1 MEERK
6 KHPSF
11 PSNYLTLAQLQERWL
26 KQQNQIN
33 QPQPQPQP
41 QEQHNHH
48 HRQQP
53 HQEQVLVPRN
63 GNAYRSRPQL
73 QYVAKNRND
82 SETRRR
88 ATKVAVAS
96 DDNCKSEA
104 VAGIGDETADL
115 NGKSSE
121 SKKNQNNRRNG
132 KGKWKT
138 KTEKRG
144 ARGDGSGTGA
154 QGKEEA
160 EKKATI
166 EKKNELEKNGGSAS
180 VDEVGQRVRVL
191 SINSGDEKKK
201 KKKKNGGSVTAEEV
215 VEQSVRILSI
225 NSENGKQ
232 NNGRLGK
239 MNNGFGT
246 AAHGKKEAEKT
257 TIENELKEKKNGGS
271 VTVEEVE
278 QRVRVSSKNEEEE
291 KKNGGSVT
299 VEEMEKRV
307 GVSSSN
313 NSGNGKQNGR
323 LGKMSNSFRHSES
336 QRKYYGGEASYGY
349 GYGNRGNG
357 HYSKVGVQKTTE
369 KKMVWVKKD
378 EIVGEA
384 LLLGFQHY
392 LLTLS
397 ITVLIPTILV
407 PQMGGG
413 DAEKARVIQT
423 LLLASGISTFLQS
436 LLGTRLPIVVV
447 GSYTY
452 IIPIISIIQAN
463 RYKSYTDPYEVK
475 RFTQTM
481 RGIQGALITTS
492 CFQMAVGFFGLWRN
506 AVRFLRPLC
515 VVPYVTFT
523 GLSLYRLGFPMY
535 LNRYMSTKKPI
546 YDRYSVLFTISSA
559 WLFALVLT
567 SCTAYNHKP
576 QSTQNSCRT
585 DRAGLISAAPWVY
598 FPRFF
603 QWGSPTFNAGEA
615 FAMMAASFVSLF
627 EYTGTCYAAVRYGS
641 ATPVPPSVISR
652 GAGWM
657 VVSTLLSGK
666 FGSITG
672 CTASVENAGLLALTK
687 AGSRRVV

>member
-1 MEERK
+1 
-6 KHPSF
+6 
-11 PSNYLTLAQLQERWL
+11 
-26 KQQNQIN
+26 
-33 QPQPQPQP
+33 
-41 QEQHNHH
+41 
-48 HRQQP
+48 
-53 HQEQVLVPRN
+53 
-63 GNAYRSRPQL
+63 
-73 QYVAKNRND
+73 
-82 SETRRR
+82 
-88 ATKVAVAS
+88 
-96 DDNCKSEA
+96 
-104 VAGIGDETADL
+104 
-115 NGKSSE
+115 
-121 SKKNQNNRRNG
+121 
-132 KGKWKT
+132 
-138 KTEKRG
+138 
-144 ARGDGSGTGA
+144 
-154 QGKEEA
+154 
-160 EKKATI
+160 
-166 EKKNELEKNGGSAS
+166 
-180 VDEVGQRVRVL
+180 
-191 SINSGDEKKK
+191 
-201 KKKKNGGSVTAEEV
+201 
-215 VEQSVRILSI
+215 
-225 NSENGKQ
+225 
-232 NNGRLGK
+232 
-239 MNNGFGT
+239 
-246 AAHGKKEAEKT
+246 
-257 TIENELKEKKNGGS
+257 
-271 VTVEEVE
+271 
-278 QRVRVSSKNEEEE
+278 
-291 KKNGGSVT
+291 
-299 VEEMEKRV
+299 
-307 GVSSSN
+307 
-313 NSGNGKQNGR
+313 
-323 LGKMSNSFRHSES
+323 MS
-336 QRKYYGGEASYGY
+336 
-349 GYGNRGNG
+349 
-357 HYSKVGVQKTTE
+357 TCLC
-369 KKMVWVKKD
+369 
-378 EIVGEA
+378 EA

-392 LLTLS
+392 LLTLG

-463 RYKSYTDPYEVK
+463 RYKSYTDPYE

-546 YDRYSVLFTISSA
+546 YNRYSVLFTISSA

-672 CTASVENAGLLALTK
+672 CTASVENAGKFGAFFASVPMPIMAALYCVLFGYVSS
-687 AGSRRVV
+687 AGLGYLQFCNLNNFRNKSVLCISFFLGLSIPQYFTEYYHLKQHYEVLRWFNDVVTVIFMSHTTVAALVAFILDAHCPVKMMRHVKPSVWSGGRGSACTAHMLRMMNSILYHANLISFFHPFN